1 MYGVFRM
8 LLLELLASL
17 TVALVLSALFA
28 LATWKRGLRKGLF
41 WVFLILF
48 LSTWAGGVWM
58 KPFGPA
64 VWGIHWLSF
73 LLVGVVVA
81 LVLAVARPRPKP
93 QGRQQT
99 IEMLERMEQKREV
112 EQAAWITLTIFFWVL
127 VLTLLSAIIFRYVI

>member
-1 MYGVFRM
+1 
-8 LLLELLASL
+8 
-17 TVALVLSALFA
+17 
-28 LATWKRGLRKGLF
+28 
-41 WVFLILF
+41 
-48 LSTWAGGVWM
+48 M